1 MLLTILSFLKP
12 LLLYSLFINLRQAG
26 MHRLFQPSKSPGT
39 VHRQYVQEAFLWLG
53 QDLEY
58 IVTRNFVI
66 GRDAEVALDR
76 KKRAGLYMVVR
87 PILFFMG
94 RAE

>member
-1 MLLTILSFLKP
+1 MGCSSHLKT
-12 LLLYSLFINLRQAG
+12 
-26 MHRLFQPSKSPGT
+26 PGT
-39 VHRQYVQEAFLWLG
+39 VHRQYVPGAFLWMG
-53 QDLEY
+53 QDLEH

-87 PILFFMG
+87 PTLFFVS

>member
-1 MLLTILSFLKP
+1 ME
-12 LLLYSLFINLRQAG
+12 
-26 MHRLFQPSKSPGT
+26 H
-39 VHRQYVQEAFLWLG
+39 
-53 QDLEY
+53 
-58 IVTRNFVI
+58 IVTRNFAT

>member
-1 MLLTILSFLKP
+1 M
-12 LLLYSLFINLRQAG
+12 
-26 MHRLFQPSKSPGT
+26 
-39 VHRQYVQEAFLWLG
+39 
-53 QDLEY
+53 EY

-87 PILFFMG
+87 PTLFFLV
-94 RAE
+94 RAAYAPGPSEILKVELLGVRAHPLNTCFHNYRHIEA

>member
-1 MLLTILSFLKP
+1 
-12 LLLYSLFINLRQAG
+12 

-87 PILFFMG
+87 PIFFIVVRAVYAPAEGYGNKHFVIKFEAG
-94 RAE
+94 RDE

>member
-1 MLLTILSFLKP
+1 MGCSSHLKT
-12 LLLYSLFINLRQAG
+12 
-26 MHRLFQPSKSPGT
+26 PGT

-66 GRDAEVALDR
+66 GRSAEVDLDI
-76 KKRAGLYMVVR
+76 KKRAGLYIVVR
-87 PILFFMG
+87 PTLFLMV
-94 RAE
+94 RAAYAPGPSEI

>member
-1 MLLTILSFLKP
+1 
-12 LLLYSLFINLRQAG
+12 
-26 MHRLFQPSKSPGT
+26 MHGLFQPSKNSRDCTQT
-39 VHRQYVQEAFLWLG
+39 VRSESFLWLG
-53 QDLEY
+53 QDVEH
-58 IVTRNFVI
+58 IVTRNFAI

>member
-1 MLLTILSFLKP
+1 MLGCIGCSSHLKT
-12 LLLYSLFINLRQAG
+12 
-26 MHRLFQPSKSPGT
+26 PGT

-66 GRDAEVALDR
+66 GRDAEVVLDR
-76 KKRAGLYMVVR
+76 KKRMGLYMVVHPTLFLWAGPNKR
-87 PILFFMG
+87 LPRDVGINIL
-94 RAE
+94 